1 MAACFCLTT
10 PALAAPS
17 VSVAVDAN
25 TTIPN
30 VVANSIIADGDGT
43 DWTGTPLDYQNHG
56 LTGAG
61 QQTINATVWN
71 TALTDTGLNR
81 VGNISLTDD
90 AQGTFTLGVAFA
102 GDFMQRFIT
111 SDIVNGEMILS
122 PTQGD
127 LNRDGFVGINDLN
140 TVLGVWNQNVT
151 PGDPRAG
158 DPSGDGFVGI
168 EDLGHVL
175 GSWNFGTTPPN
186 HNPVE
191 MELPGDLHPDGF
203 VGLYDYKVPQQYWN
217 LAVTPGDGF
226 VGMDDLNVV
235 LTYWNTG
242 TPPAD
247 TTTVPEP
254 GTLTLLA
261 VGGALLNRRRRPTQV
276 VRSC

>member
-1 MAACFCLTT
+1 LNSATT
-10 PALAAPS
+10 GLMGPA
-17 VSVAVDAN
+17 
-25 TTIPN
+25 
-30 VVANSIIADGDGT
+30 GDFGA
-43 DWTGTPLDYQNHG
+43 PLDYQNHG

-217 LAVTPGDGF
+217 LAVTPGDYQSGDPTGDGF